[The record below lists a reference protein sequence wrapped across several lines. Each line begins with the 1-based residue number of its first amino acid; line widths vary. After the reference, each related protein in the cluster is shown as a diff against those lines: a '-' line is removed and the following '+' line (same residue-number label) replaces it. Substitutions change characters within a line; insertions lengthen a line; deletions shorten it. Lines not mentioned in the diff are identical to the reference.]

1 MLKSN
6 PVTTSIPI
14 IFRTAKSLV
23 SRIFYRVDKGRSRAV
38 GGTELDLS
46 IVKNAVQLHGGSIA
60 VSNNPTGGLCF
71 KIILNRDF

>member
-1 MLKSN
+1 M
-6 PVTTSIPI
+6 
-14 IFRTAKSLV
+14 
-23 SRIFYRVDKGRSRAV
+23 